1 MKRPSATSGISSCS
15 RIRTY
20 AARTHKGGAEEMRKG
35 AFAAALLIASVAFAQ
50 TTQNH
55 PYISADQSNAIANE
69 WTKPMEPFKILGNLY
84 YVGSQNIGSYLFVTP
99 QGDILLDTGMP
110 SMHQAVK
117 GNIEKLGF
125 KLSDIKVMISSHA
138 HIDHVGGH

>member
-1 MKRPSATSGISSCS
+1 
-15 RIRTY
+15 
-20 AARTHKGGAEEMRKG
+20 
-35 AFAAALLIASVAFAQ
+35 LLIASVAFAQ

-55 PYISADQSNAIANE
+55 PYISAEQSNAIRERVDQAAG
-69 WTKPMEPFKILGNLY
+69 PFKISATCTTS
-84 YVGSQNIGSYLFVTP
+84 GSQNYSGLICSSPP

-125 KLSDIKVMISSHA
+125 KLSDIKIMISSHA
-138 HIDHVGGH
+138 HIDHVGGHAEMKKRHGAQVVALG